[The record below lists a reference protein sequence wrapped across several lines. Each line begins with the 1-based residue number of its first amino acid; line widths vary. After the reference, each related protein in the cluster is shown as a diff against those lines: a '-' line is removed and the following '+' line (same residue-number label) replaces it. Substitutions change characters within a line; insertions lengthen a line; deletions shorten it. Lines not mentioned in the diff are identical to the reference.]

1 MRSNRSNNRL
11 PESELRK
18 PSSENKILSVI
29 DGSERELSPTEIFNK
44 LLEKYPEWIF
54 MFEREKD

>member
-1 MRSNRSNNRL
+1 MQSNRSNNSL
-11 PESELRK
+11 PESELCK

-29 DGSERELSPTEIFNK
+29 DGSERELSPIEIFNK